1 MIMTYMLN
9 QEQERFLQL
18 PHDVQYAFEAALL
31 LCANVPTEHF
41 NMGFLGF
48 FTAIFKE
55 YQNEVYEALDL
66 MDGNGFQ
73 VNYTGS
79 DNLGVEVSFDIHK
92 LMHCVEFERMNAAG
106 GYNDN

>member
-1 MIMTYMLN
+1 MIMTHMLN

-18 PHDVQYAFEAALL
+18 PHEVQYAFEAALL

-41 NMGFLGF
+41 NIGFLGF
-48 FTAIFKE
+48 FATILKQ

-73 VNYTGS
+73 VNYTGYE
-79 DNLGVEVSFDIHK
+79 NLGIDVSFDMQK
-92 LMHCVEFERMNAAG
+92 LMHCVEFERMSAAG
-106 GYNDN
+106 GYNDS